1 MTIDAILR
9 KAVKAAALP
18 LGAPARR
25 RVGDVVILLYHRVG
39 VGGREI
45 DVSVDALDRQLA
57 FLREEDD
64 VLSLDQVI
72 SNGARGGV
80 VLTFDDGFSD
90 FHEQVLP
97 LLIRH
102 RLPATLYLATGL
114 VEEGPENGSAITWA
128 QLREAVATGLVTVG
142 SHTHGHVDLS
152 GADEALAEEEMR
164 RSKELIED
172 RLGLA
177 CRHFAYPW
185 AVGSPAADRLS
196 RRLFDSA
203 ALGAWQTNR
212 AGRID
217 PHRLGR
223 IPVLRSDGD
232 LFFRAK
238 VRGGLDAEGLAYRL
252 LRRGPWRP

>member
-1 MTIDAILR
+1 MTINSVLR
-9 KAVKAAALP
+9 KAAKAAALP
-18 LGAPARR
+18 LGIPTRR

-39 VGGREI
+39 VGEREI
-45 DVSVDALDRQLA
+45 DVAVDAFDRHLA
-57 FLREEDD
+57 FLSSEEH
-64 VLSLDQVI
+64 VLSLDQVL
-72 SNGARGGV
+72 SNGSGGV

-90 FHEQVLP
+90 FHEYVLP
-97 LLIRH
+97 LLVRH

-114 VEEGPENGSAITWA
+114 VEEGRHSEPGALTWTD
-128 QLREAVATGLVTVG
+128 LHEAVGTGLVTVG

-152 GADEALAEEEMR
+152 AADEVLAEEEMR
-164 RSKELIED
+164 RSKDLIED
-172 RLGLA
+172 RLGVS

-185 AVGSPAADRLS
+185 AVGSPAADRVS
-196 RRLFDSA
+196 RLLFDSA

-212 AGRID
+212 AGKFD

-223 IPVLRSDGD
+223 IPVLRGDGE

-238 VRGGLDAEGLAYRL
+238 VRGMLDAEGLAYRL